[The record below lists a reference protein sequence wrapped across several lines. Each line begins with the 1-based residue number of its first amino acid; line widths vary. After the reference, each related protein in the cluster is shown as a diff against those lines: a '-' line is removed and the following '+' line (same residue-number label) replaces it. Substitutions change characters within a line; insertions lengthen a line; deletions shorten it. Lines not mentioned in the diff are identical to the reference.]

1 MLTAHIL
8 GDQETQMRQEVVPYE
23 PEGLPPGDDTP
34 QMLYDAHLKGSGDE
48 ALYKHPLLSPRLRLP
63 KLLQF
68 PQIASPAGDQ
78 IFERTS
84 LWETLHACPLL
95 GRLLVHPIYV
105 TKNWLQ
111 VRTEAK
117 PRQGHMA

>member
-8 GDQETQMRQEVVPYE
+8 GDQETRMRQEVVPYE

-34 QMLYDAHLKGSGDE
+34 QMLYDAHLQGSGDE
-48 ALYKHPLLSPRLRLP
+48 ALYKHPLRLP

-78 IFERTS
+78 IFKRTS

-95 GRLLVHPIYV
+95 DRLLVHPIYV
-105 TKNWLQ
+105 LQ